1 MAGQSS
7 SRGVG
12 SVCSDGVSGRGVC
25 SGSVRVEGS
34 SGGVSTTGGSSGGGK
49 EGLEAGA
56 LVTKGPA
63 PFAEGAVAHEKLNA
77 AITIPRESPI
87 AFDTV

>member
-7 SRGVG
+7 SRGFG

-25 SGSVRVEGS
+25 SGSVRVEG
-34 SGGVSTTGGSSGGGK
+34 
-49 EGLEAGA
+49 A
-56 LVTKGPA
+56 LVTNGPA

-77 AITIPRESPI
+77 AITTPRESPI